1 MKYVCIF
8 NNNYYIIVVNT
19 RDQLT
24 KVIDEECKKV
34 YRNKIKIMEIYD
46 NNTKIDDAKLTYVLE
61 EDTAKYLNQTNAVVD
76 KFLHIIRKRRDIVT
90 KILQKCRTS
99 EEKASVASLLTNN
112 FYENIFS
119 SAFIEKELLVILYLS
134 LKNEITELKKPN
146 IPQEFL
152 KETINSYLFRG
163 LLRKDDIKSYFGIV
177 LKDLLEKMEN
187 KEESTELNFESGKIL
202 SEIIKYQTEK
212 QSTGPKLKRA
222 AQLKELQPKNSYN
235 TQINFLSPIHKVTN
249 DKKEDEMFNLCIIDL
264 SKNELIDK
272 IKGETNEKMKEYYN
286 AQLIQ
291 FEEDDTIFQNQ
302 NFLLSLYKCQ
312 NSDIVYKVYQ
322 HNFNIMVEFIKLLI
336 DNLMDNVHIIPY
348 SIKCSCKIISILI
361 RKKFP
366 NISLIEH
373 NNFISEFFFE
383 KMLKPIFT
391 IPDYNGLISSVVV
404 SNVTKKN
411 IILLQ
416 KILKQ
421 LVNGGFYKATTQA
434 DYTVFNRFFM
444 GVMPKVFDF
453 YDKLIDVQLPPVLEK
468 IINNQIDDSYNLY
481 DHFKDNPNEK
491 IAHSSICFTI
501 DDVIT
506 LYKIINENEKDFLNI
521 TFNVKD
527 QEKLAK
533 IQKTQEIFKIT
544 YEKFKSLKLYMEFL
558 NDQRDE
564 DLSKKR
570 KTFVVFAELIFSS
583 KFKKIMTISTKIQ
596 NYTVPLPKTPK
607 TPSPGETP
615 LSPST
620 QSSNQANNLINFKNY
635 ISKILFNF
643 KDLTE
648 EILLSSSIKTT
659 EEIFNSIRIFLQTDY
674 YLLLYSIPLDWY
686 GMSLISI
693 FKDIPKEYIENDYS
707 KFYEEFI
714 NEVSEAI
721 ALLDIR
727 TLSGIKTK
735 LKYTSRAI
743 KNMKDCLNIL
753 QKIDLNNKIQR
764 FLERLHFDLE
774 MILESDQK
782 KKLLTIK
789 NRSEKIRKGF
799 MNLISDSKEPKG
811 EICKNINDFIKC
823 FPHFVNYQ
831 SKHSVEIKSLFQT
844 YKVPE
849 AINTF
854 INVINSNIKDYFKDA
869 SNEEINKIKM
879 EINNYI
885 MKKLY
890 VKLFPKDQDYE
901 DIKIYQRC
909 YLLSWVEPKHIIPS
923 QNIILNNFVE
933 ETTKYINKMQQER
946 TPLKKLEALSKVF
959 QTIQS
964 TLTFST
970 SDSETSVDD
979 TLPLL
984 EYAMIKAAPK
994 MLATN
999 LQYMEFFLNP
1009 LFAKQEYGMH
1019 LSELYIVVKIIKEF
1033 DHTKLINVSSE
1044 EYERYHYYF
1053 IF

>member
-1 MKYVCIF
+1 MYVCNF
-8 NNNYYIIVVNT
+8 NTNHYNIVVNT

-61 EDTAKYLNQTNAVVD
+61 EDTPKYLNQTNAVVD
-76 KFLHIIRKRRDIVT
+76 KFLHIIRKRRDIIT

-134 LKNEITELKKPN
+134 LKNEIFELQNPN
-146 IPQEFL
+146 VPQAFL

-187 KEESTELNFESGKIL
+187 KEESTELNFEIGKII

-222 AQLKELQPKNSYN
+222 AQLKEHQSKNS
-235 TQINFLSPIHKVTN
+235 TCSQINFLDPSHKSSN
-249 DKKEDEMFNLCIIDL
+249 EKKENEMFNLCIIDL

-272 IKGETNEKMKEYYN
+272 LKEEKNEKMKEYYN
-286 AQLIQ
+286 NQIIQ
-291 FEEDDTIFQNQ
+291 FEIDDTIFQNQ
-302 NFLLSLYKCQ
+302 TFLLSLYKCQ

-322 HNFNIMVEFIKLLI
+322 HNFNIMVELIKLLI
-336 DNLMDNVHIIPY
+336 DNFMDNVHIIPY

-404 SNVTKKN
+404 SNITKKN

-421 LVNGGFYKATTQA
+421 LVNGGFYKATIQP
-434 DYTVFNRFFM
+434 DFTVFNRFFI
-444 GVMPKVFDF
+444 GIMPKVFDF

-468 IINNQIDDSYNLY
+468 IINNQTDDSYNIY
-481 DHFKDNPNEK
+481 DYFNDNPNEK

-521 TFNVKD
+521 TFNIKE
-527 QEKLAK
+527 QEKLEK
-533 IQKTQEIFKIT
+533 IKKTQEIFKIT

-558 NDQRDE
+558 NDQREE
-564 DLSKKR
+564 DLSNKR
-570 KTFVVFAELIFSS
+570 KTFVVFSELIFSS
-583 KFKKIMTISTKIQ
+583 KFKKIMTISTKNQ
-596 NYTVPLPKTPK
+596 NYTIPLPKTPK
-607 TPSPGETP
+607 TPTPGENP
-615 LSPST
+615 LPPST
-620 QSSNQANNLINFKNY
+620 QSSIQAINLINAKNY

-648 EILLSSSIKTT
+648 EFLLSSSIKTT

-693 FKDIPKEYIENDYS
+693 HKDIPKEYIENDYS
-707 KFYEEFI
+707 KFYEEFT

-743 KNMKDCLNIL
+743 KNMKDCLSIL
-753 QKIDLNNKIQR
+753 RQIDLNNKIQR
-764 FLERLHFDLE
+764 FLEHLRFNLE
-774 MILESDQK
+774 MILDSSQK
-782 KKLLTIK
+782 NKVLTVK
-789 NRSEKIRKGF
+789 NRLEKVPKGF
-799 MNLISDSKEPKG
+799 MNFISDSKEPKG
-811 EICKNINDFIKC
+811 EICTTINDFITS

-831 SKHSVEIKSLFQT
+831 TKHNVEIKALFQA

-854 INVINSNIKDYFKDA
+854 LDLINSNIKDYFKDA
-869 SNEEINKIKM
+869 SNEEMNKIKM
-879 EINNYI
+879 EINNHL

-923 QNIILNNFVE
+923 KNIILNNFVE

-959 QTIQS
+959 QIIQS

-970 SDSETSVDD
+970 ADSETSVDD

-1019 LSELYIVVKIIKEF
+1019 LSELYIVVRVIKEF

-1044 EYERYHYYF
+1044 EYERYHYF